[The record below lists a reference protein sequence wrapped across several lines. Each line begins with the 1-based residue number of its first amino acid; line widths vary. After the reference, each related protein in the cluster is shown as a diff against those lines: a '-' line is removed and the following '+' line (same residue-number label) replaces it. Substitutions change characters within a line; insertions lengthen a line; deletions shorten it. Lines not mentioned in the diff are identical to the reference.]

1 MKKKNIKE
9 GFNRLSLTAGCIG
22 AIIFGF
28 LGWGWASYPEA
39 VIGNV
44 IFNGAIGFFIG
55 YLIARLFL
63 HLIEWIVKGFLK

>member
-1 MKKKNIKE
+1 
-9 GFNRLSLTAGCIG
+9 
-22 AIIFGF
+22 

>member
-28 LGWGWASYPEA
+28 LGWGWATSPEA
-39 VIGNV
+39 VFGNV
-44 IFNGAIGFFIG
+44 IFNGTIGFLIG
-55 YLIARLFL
+55 NIIVY
-63 HLIEWIVKGFLK
+63 LIEWIVKGFLK